1 MCFCLWLS
9 GNLILIHYRCG
20 GFGRSSKS
28 IEITEYCK
36 LLCIHITKSSTTLVK
51 AKMIL
56 HDTLK

>member
-1 MCFCLWLS
+1 MCVCVWLS
-9 GNLILIHYRCG
+9 GNLILIYYTWQ
-20 GFGRSSKS
+20 FGRSSKS

-36 LLCIHITKSSTTLVK
+36 LLCVHITKSSTTLVK